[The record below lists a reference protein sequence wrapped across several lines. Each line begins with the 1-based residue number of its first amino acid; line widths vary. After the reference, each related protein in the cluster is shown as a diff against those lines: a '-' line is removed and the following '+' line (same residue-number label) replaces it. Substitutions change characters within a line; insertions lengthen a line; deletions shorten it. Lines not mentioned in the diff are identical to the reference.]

1 MKKIELTE
9 DRFYNMISE
18 AAEKLAT
25 DMYLK
30 YLNEDRTEFNDG
42 TVEIDNFDNCA
53 DMMQYTHPGDTIYFV
68 QIVKRDKDN
77 RGIKSMFNACQY
89 IKEYYFKSDAE
100 FRAAESEIKT
110 ICASLNARA
119 YIYMNPRS
127 KAVIDKYTQIEIN
140 KIRHNRE
147 LQKRYGGHEMAVAAG
162 RSLDIPERPICFID
176 IDTDD
181 FNVIKKVQEMLK
193 AANITPLFA
202 YRSLNNGLHIVLPN
216 KDDAKKLDLS
226 LVNGAG
232 WDKTRRMAMNAKVGI
247 EIDKPTLLYA
257 KLVPQGYDMQNR
269 RFARMQQNGGYSHRR
284 K

>member
-9 DRFYNMISE
+9 DRFYDIISE
-18 AAEKLAT
+18 AAKKLAT
-25 DMYLK
+25 DMYLGS
-30 YLNEDRTEFNDG
+30 LNEDRTEFNDG
-42 TVEIDNFDNCA
+42 SVEIDNFDNCA
-53 DMMQYTHPGDTIYFV
+53 AMMQYTNPGDTVYFV
-68 QIVKRDKDN
+68 QIIKRDKDN
-77 RGIKSMFNACQY
+77 PGIKSQFNACQY
-89 IKEYYFKSDAE
+89 IKEYYFKTDAE
-100 FRAAESEIKT
+100 FRNAESEIKT
-110 ICASLNARA
+110 LCRSLNARA

-127 KAVIDKYTQIEIN
+127 KAVIDKYTQVEMN
-140 KIRHNRE
+140 KIKHSRGLR
-147 LQKRYGGHEMAVAAG
+147 QKYGGHEMAVAAG

-181 FNVIKKVQEMLK
+181 FNVIRKVQEMLK

-216 KDDAKKLDLS
+216 KEDAKKLDLS
-226 LVNGAG
+226 QVNGAG

-257 KLVPQGYDMQNR
+257 KLTPQGYGMQNK
-269 RFARMQQNGGYSHRR
+269 RFARMQKNGGYSRR